1 MLYVL
6 VGFVRGGNSEVF
18 SLHAIR
24 YNSSHELIKRI
35 EILSKPERP
44 IVSKEETVENQG
56 FKPRV
61 YTIIFGT
68 DTPAGKLFDLVL
80 IYTILLSVVIVIIDS
95 VSVFAIPYGDYLDVL
110 EWTLTI
116 AFTIEYAMRI
126 YVSPK
131 PWGYIRSFYG
141 IVDLLAIL
149 PSYLGLIYA
158 DIGYLLIIRLL
169 RVLRVFRVLKL
180 MKYISE
186 ANLLA
191 RSLLMSRRKIFVFFS
206 FVFILA
212 VIFGSLMF
220 VVEGGE
226 NGFTSIPRSVY
237 WTIVTIT
244 TVGYGDITP
253 HTVLG
258 QMIATLVMLTGY
270 SIIAIPTGIFTAE
283 IVQEIQRQR
292 TQKVCQNCHVPG
304 HEADASFCRKCGAE
318 LPENT

>member
-1 MLYVL
+1 M
-6 VGFVRGGNSEVF
+6 
-18 SLHAIR
+18 
-24 YNSSHELIKRI
+24 
-35 EILSKPERP
+35 SKQKLEH
-44 IVSKEETVENQG
+44 TTENDAADEQG

-61 YTIIFGT
+61 YSIIFGT

-80 IYTILLSVVIVIIDS
+80 IYTILFSVAIVVLDS
-95 VSVFAIPYGDYLDVL
+95 VSVFAVSYGFYLDVL
-110 EWTLTI
+110 EWVLTI
-116 AFTIEYAMRI
+116 AFTIEYAVRI

-141 IVDLLAIL
+141 IVDLLSIL

-180 MKYISE
+180 MRYIGE
-186 ANLLA
+186 ANLLM

-206 FVFILA
+206 FVLILA

-220 VVEGGE
+220 VVEGAE
-226 NGFTSIPRSVY
+226 NGFTSIPRSIY

-253 HTVLG
+253 HTALG

-283 IVQEIQRQR
+283 IAQEIQRQR
-292 TQKVCQNCHVPG
+292 SQKVCQNCHVPG
-304 HEADASFCRKCGAE
+304 HEADADFCRKCGAE
-318 LPENT
+318 LPESE

>member
-1 MLYVL
+1 MSNPEPSTANENPASDDQR
-6 VGFVRGGNSEVF
+6 F
-18 SLHAIR
+18 
-24 YNSSHELIKRI
+24 K
-35 EILSKPERP
+35 SK
-44 IVSKEETVENQG
+44 
-56 FKPRV
+56 V

-80 IYTILLSVVIVIIDS
+80 IYTILFSVIIVIIDS
-95 VSVFAIPYGDYLDVL
+95 VSEFAIPYGAYLNVL
-110 EWTLTI
+110 EWVLTI

-141 IVDLLAIL
+141 IVDLLSIL
-149 PSYLGLIYA
+149 PSYIGLIYA

-180 MKYISE
+180 MHYISE

-191 RSLLMSRRKIFVFFS
+191 RALLRSRRKIFVFFS
-206 FVFILA
+206 FVLILA

-220 VVEGGE
+220 VVEGAE
-226 NGFTSIPRSVY
+226 NGFTSIPRSIY

-253 HTVLG
+253 HTALG

-283 IVQEIQRQR
+283 IAQEVQRQR

-304 HEADASFCRKCGAE
+304 HEIDADFCRKCGAE
-318 LPENT
+318 LPDSA

>member
-1 MLYVL
+1 MSNPEPSTANE
-6 VGFVRGGNSEVF
+6 NSISDDQRF
-18 SLHAIR
+18 
-24 YNSSHELIKRI
+24 K
-35 EILSKPERP
+35 SK
-44 IVSKEETVENQG
+44 
-56 FKPRV
+56 V

-80 IYTILLSVVIVIIDS
+80 IYTILFSVIIVIIDS
-95 VSVFAIPYGDYLDVL
+95 VSEFAIPYGAYLNVL
-110 EWTLTI
+110 EWVLTI

-141 IVDLLAIL
+141 IVDLLSIL
-149 PSYLGLIYA
+149 PSYIGLIYA

-180 MKYISE
+180 MHYISE

-191 RSLLMSRRKIFVFFS
+191 RALLRSRRKIFVFFS
-206 FVFILA
+206 FVLILA

-220 VVEGGE
+220 VVEGAE
-226 NGFTSIPRSVY
+226 NGFTSIPRSIY

-253 HTVLG
+253 HTALG

-283 IVQEIQRQR
+283 IAQEVQRQR

-304 HEADASFCRKCGAE
+304 HEVDADFCRKCGAE
-318 LPENT
+318 LPDSA

>member
-1 MLYVL
+1 LPKQT
-6 VGFVRGGNSEVF
+6 SER
-18 SLHAIR
+18 AIT
-24 YNSSHELIKRI
+24 NENDTI
-35 EILSKPERP
+35 
-44 IVSKEETVENQG
+44 ENQG
-56 FKPRV
+56 FRPRV
-61 YTIIFGT
+61 YSVIFGT
-68 DTPAGKLFDLVL
+68 DTPKGKLFDLVL
-80 IYTILLSVVIVIIDS
+80 IYTILFSVIIVVLDS
-95 VSVFAIPYGDYLDVL
+95 VSVFAVSYGDYLDIL

-116 AFTIEYAMRI
+116 VFTIEYAMRI

-141 IVDLLAIL
+141 IVDLLSIL

-180 MKYISE
+180 MRYISE

-191 RSLLMSRRKIFVFFS
+191 RALLRSRRKIVVFFS
-206 FVFILA
+206 FVLILA

-220 VVEGGE
+220 VVEGAE
-226 NGFTSIPRSVY
+226 NGFTSIPRSIY

-253 HTVLG
+253 HTALG

-283 IVQEIQRQR
+283 IVQEVQRQR
-292 TQKVCQNCHVPG
+292 TQKVCQNCHVTG
-304 HEADASFCRKCGAE
+304 HEIDADFCRKCGAE
-318 LPENT
+318 LPDSA